1 MKWAKQHTIS
11 DYLLQYCEEQICMR
25 TYLSVLLDHGNIRLE
40 CPDAEP
46 LFLTGRW
53 GMEAKMFTKTR
64 QDELIRTHC
73 RSDSEASTV
82 NTVKCA
88 DRGRL
93 NTLNTWNCA
102 AANPLSFRLTL
113 WTANK
118 RARTTDSENTVV
130 TRTFDGSGREHGL
143 EVSQATWI
151 IRIWAKYSKCNAHR
165 ICPVGKRQ
173 RIISATWTGTF
184 SSTNSQCTHTTQN
197 SQRQNVDCERETEL
211 LLINRMPPI
220 TIEQRQPNW
229 HTTNSN
235 NCLLAVSGSSLQQ
248 SSHATSSAR
257 HSYRARTPARQRA
270 AACSRPAGL
279 PVHPGND
286 QLRHS
291 AVGAREKH
299 AFKRKY
305 GASLFHDRWSVI
317 RWSDHRHS
325 V

>member
-64 QDELIRTHC
+64 QEELIRTHC

-143 EVSQATWI
+143 EVSQATWT

-173 RIISATWTGTF
+173 RIISVTWTGTF
-184 SSTNSQCTHTTQN
+184 SSTSSQCTHTTQN

-257 HSYRARTPARQRA
+257 HSYRAVRTATG
-270 AACSRPAGL
+270 CSLLGFPSI
-279 PVHPGND
+279 PEMINYVIQQSVHERNMH
-286 QLRHS
+286 LNENMERH
-291 AVGAREKH
+291 
-299 AFKRKY
+299 Y
-305 GASLFHDRWSVI
+305 PWSVI
-317 RWSDHRHS
+317 SDSMIRS
-325 V
+325 